1 MNKSNRCGFGGS
13 ERGEGSNFTAK
24 CKIDS
29 KNVSGRKW
37 EKKNSPENHPENWD
51 QNVQITK
58 EIKKIKTMTL
68 WKTTTNFKSLAF
80 ATKQTMQF
88 EFNAC
93 FPTEDPQHKNTKYN
107 SNCGAEVH
115 VPKKMVPEGKE
126 KSCAVYP

>member
-58 EIKKIKTMTL
+58 EIKNNNHDVMENNNKL
-68 WKTTTNFKSLAF
+68 SRL
-80 ATKQTMQF
+80 
-88 EFNAC
+88 
-93 FPTEDPQHKNTKYN
+93 NTQKKYN